1 MFTPVQA
8 AIFALMKWFAR
19 VLAVYMGSQLHVAL
33 AFCAL
38 AWTGARLQGFSLAPA
53 WMGTA
58 FLGTALGY
66 WVLKHGI
73 GDQKLW
79 FWLLFLGTAVAGIQL
94 NWAQQWGGLVGVLM
108 VLVYGVPLGKNRSN
122 LRNAVGRWKVYWV
135 ALAWSWGTAI
145 WPVLGDRIDLGLT
158 LAVFAL
164 HFLWV
169 LVLMIPFEVADL
181 STDPADLSTWP
192 RYWGWRPLRWAG
204 VVGSVIWCLGMCV
217 LAPEAFPVFVLTALV
232 LIGVLLRTNPDRP
245 RIWVDFWVEGL
256 PVLPMLLWMIWDY
269 LSLPL

>member
-1 MFTPVQA
+1 MFTHVQA
-8 AIFALMKWFAR
+8 AIFASMKWFTR
-19 VLAVYMGSQLHVAL
+19 VLAVYMGSQWHVAL

-53 WMGTA
+53 WIGTA

-79 FWLLFLGTAVAGIQL
+79 FWLLFLGTAVAGIKL

-108 VLVYGVPLGKNRSN
+108 VLVYGVPLGNNRSN

-232 LIGVLLRTNPDRP
+232 LIVVLLRTSPDRP
-245 RIWVDFWVEGL
+245 RIWVDFWVDGL